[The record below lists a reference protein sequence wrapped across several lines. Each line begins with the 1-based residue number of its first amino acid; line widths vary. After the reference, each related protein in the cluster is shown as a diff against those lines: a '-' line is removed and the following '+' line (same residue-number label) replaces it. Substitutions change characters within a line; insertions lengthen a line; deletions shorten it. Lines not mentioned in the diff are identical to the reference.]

1 MLAVTII
8 GCVVGVVG
16 CVIGV
21 ATFASAQITKA
32 KNDGMLISKVEQCLK
47 NTEEI
52 KKDVKE
58 KNKEYDILLDEHS
71 RDIVELQ
78 TKVRTLFSEMKELK
92 QA

>member
-1 MLAVTII
+1 MPAITII

-52 KKDVKE
+52 KNDMKE
-58 KNKEYDILLDEHS
+58 KNKEYDLILDTHTK
-71 RDIVELQ
+71 DIVELQ
-78 TKVRTLFSEMKELK
+78 TKVATLFTKLKELK